1 MSLKSMYSKS
11 ITGAALAP
19 VSGSLNVYSA
29 TVSPVRHTVKTI
41 STTADVIEK
50 VSWSYM
56 TSFSF

>member
-1 MSLKSMYSKS
+1 MYSKS

-50 VSWSYM
+50 ISWCYM
-56 TSFSF
+56 NSFSF